1 MLKLMAPRLTVAPRR
16 ERKRR
21 RTKPPPHGTRKNQHK
36 SAPAASCSHTHRA
49 GSIYRRGMA
58 KKKRNE
64 MRPPILS
71 PQPPEIV
78 AGLPWEAEGENMRSA
93 AENDITKLILL
104 R

>member
-1 MLKLMAPRLTVAPRR
+1 
-16 ERKRR
+16 
-21 RTKPPPHGTRKNQHK
+21 
-36 SAPAASCSHTHRA
+36 
-49 GSIYRRGMA
+49 MA